1 MIASAIWRFVD
12 WRLRRVLPPDRA
24 AAVIGDLLEDF
35 DRRGRRD
42 GRLRA
47 EWWLQREVRSM
58 TRSYRSA
65 RSAHG
70 RPARGFC
77 RRLVMAAAGS
87 LGDLRLALRTLGRQ
101 PMLLLGAVLPV
112 ALAIAAS
119 TALFSLADGLLFRE
133 LRLIRDPASLVA
145 IDFDPQAYV
154 RREQVEAARQQMRA
168 PWLSSPIW
176 TGRRVVFDDDPVWRG
191 TELVERAVS
200 SNFFDTLGVPLAV
213 GRGFLPSDLDAG
225 GPPPVVLGHDV
236 WRMHFGADPA
246 ILDAPVTL
254 ADARVRVVGV
264 VPPSFDFPRR
274 IASATV
280 RTGSAAANVWSLYDA
295 GDDPPGLPTYARVA
309 GDASIDE
316 LRAQAVYPLR
326 IRPLAEAVRPNGA
339 LAVAFLFGVTALLL
353 LVSWLQVGALLF
365 SRAVGRSSE
374 IGVRLALGAGR
385 ARLLRAFA
393 AEGAVVAA
401 LALVLAWLAAPSLV
415 AAVVAILPP
424 ALTQG
429 HPVAPDLRTLAFASA
444 VATAGLMLLTVL
456 PMDLLRRANPLQ
468 LLRGMTT
475 IAPGQWSAGRVRS
488 SILLAQVAV
497 TVVLLYVAGVVA
509 HSFLRISTFDLGF
522 DPDRVLVWSVPRTLG
537 EGGPIPS
544 DPAARAAFMA
554 ARRAAQARQFGLV
567 TSALDELRESPEI
580 AAAAAS
586 RYYPVIR
593 AQARSPLTLPDVPG
607 VAPIDTRANNVTPEF
622 FDTLGVRV
630 VEGETFAA
638 ESLRGVFDVVVV
650 NETLAGQLRAAGPV
664 IGQRITVAPVSGA
677 RIVGVV
683 ADYVDRAPDQPV
695 DPQVFL
701 PTPPE
706 QAAALWMGL
715 VRAAG
720 GLEAAQS
727 RIRAVVERTWGAG
740 VETTFTAMD
749 DEIARATAAWRG
761 RTIFL
766 SLLAALCLPLAMV
779 GLLGALSYDTR
790 SRSHEIAVRLALGA
804 EPGRIRRRVVGRAL
818 GLVGAGLVVG
828 VGGGW
833 LVGRLM
839 DSYLFGVS
847 AVDPTTT
854 AAVGGVLLAGAWLA
868 ALAPAWRASR
878 TDPAGVLRE
887 G

>member
-1 MIASAIWRFVD
+1 MWRFVD
-12 WRLRRVLPPDRA
+12 WRLRRGLPPDRA
-24 AAVIGDLLEDF
+24 AAVVGDLLEDF
-35 DRRGRRD
+35 DRRCRRD

-47 EWWLQREVRSM
+47 EWWLHREVRSM
-58 TRSYRSA
+58 ARSY

-70 RPARGFC
+70 RPANGGG
-77 RRLVMAAAGS
+77 RRLVLAVAGS
-87 LGDLRLALRTLGRQ
+87 LGDLRLAVRTLGRQ
-101 PMLLLGAVLPV
+101 PMLLAGAVLPV

-119 TALFSLADGLLFRE
+119 TALFSLTDGLLFRE
-133 LRLIRDPASLVA
+133 LRLVRDPGSLVA
-145 IDFDPQAYV
+145 IDFDPRANL
-154 RREQVEAARQQMRA
+154 RIEEVEAARDEIVRG
-168 PWLSSPIW
+168 PLGSNLIW
-176 TGRRVVFDDDPVWRG
+176 TRYHLVFDDGFVEWRG
-191 TELVERAVS
+191 TELAERVVS
-200 SNFFDTLGVPLAV
+200 SNFFQTLGVPMAA

-236 WRMHFGADPA
+236 WRAHFGADPA
-246 ILDAPVTL
+246 IVGTTVTL
-254 ADARVRVVGV
+254 ADAQVRVIGV
-264 VPPSFDFPRR
+264 AARTFDFPG
-274 IASATV
+274 
-280 RTGSAAANVWSLYDA
+280 RTNVWSLFDTRY
-295 GDDPPGLPTYARVA
+295 GPSGLPNYARVA
-309 GDASIDE
+309 GGVSVDA
-316 LRAQAVYPLR
+316 LREQAPYPLR

-339 LAVAFLFGVTALLL
+339 LAVAFLFGATALLL

-365 SRAVGRSSE
+365 SRAAGRSSE
-374 IGVRLALGAGR
+374 IGIRLALGAGR

-393 AEGAVVAA
+393 AEGAVVAVLA
-401 LALVLAWLAAPSLV
+401 LALAWLAAPSFV
-415 AAVVAILPP
+415 AAVVAILPEP
-424 ALTQG
+424 LTAGQR
-429 HPVAPDLRTLAFASA
+429 VEPDMRTLAFASGIA
-444 VATAGLMLLTVL
+444 GAGLLLLVVL

-475 IAPGQWSAGRVRS
+475 IAPGRWSAGRVRS
-488 SILLAQVAV
+488 TILLAQVAV
-497 TVVLLYVAGVVA
+497 TVVLLYVAGLVG

-522 DPDRVLVWSVPRTLG
+522 DPDRALVWSVPRMVA

-544 DPAARAAFMA
+544 DPAAREAQ
-554 ARRAAQARQFGLV
+554 RAKMREAQVRQFNLV
-567 TSALDELRESPEI
+567 TSALDELRASPEI

-593 AQARSPLTLPDVPG
+593 AQSRSPLTLPDAPG
-607 VAPIDTRANNVTPEF
+607 AASIDARTNNVTPEF
-622 FDTLGVRV
+622 FDTLGLRLL
-630 VEGETFAA
+630 EGETF
-638 ESLRGVFDVVVV
+638 SVPWLRGVFDVVVV
-650 NETLAGQLRAAGPV
+650 NETLARQLSQLGPV
-664 IGQRITVAPVSGA
+664 IGQRVTISSASGA

-683 ADYVDRAPDQPV
+683 ADYVDQAPDQPV

-706 QAAALWMGL
+706 RAVSLWMGL
-715 VRAAG
+715 VRANG
-720 GLEAAQS
+720 DVEAAQS
-727 RIRAVVERTWGAG
+727 RILAVVERTWGAG
-740 VETTFTAMD
+740 VETTFTVMD
-749 DEIARATAAWRG
+749 DEVARATAAWRG

-779 GLLGALSYDTR
+779 GLLGALSYDMR

-804 EPGRIRRRVVGRAL
+804 EPGRIRRRVVARAL
-818 GLVGAGLVVG
+818 GLVSAGLVVG

>member
-1 MIASAIWRFVD
+1 MIGWVIWRFVD
-12 WRLRRVLPPDRA
+12 WRLRRALPPDRA
-24 AAVIGDLLEDF
+24 AAVVGDLLEDF
-35 DRRGRRD
+35 DRRARRD

-47 EWWLQREVRSM
+47 EWWLLREVRSM
-58 TRSYRSA
+58 TRSYRT
-65 RSAHG
+65 AHG
-70 RPARGFC
+70 RPGSSGG
-77 RRLVMAAAGS
+77 RRLAAALAGS
-87 LGDLRLALRTLGRQ
+87 LGDLRMALRTLGRQ

-119 TALFSLADGLLFRE
+119 TALFSLTDGLLFRE
-133 LRLIRDPASLVA
+133 LRLLRDPGSLVA
-145 IDFDPQAYV
+145 IDFDPRANL
-154 RREQVEAARQQMRA
+154 RHEEFEAARDEILRG
-168 PWLSSPIW
+168 PLGSNLIW
-176 TGRRVVFDDDPVWRG
+176 TRYHLVFDDDVEWRG
-191 TELVERAVS
+191 TELAERVVS
-200 SNFFDTLGVPLAV
+200 PNFFQTLGVPMAA

-236 WRMHFGADPA
+236 WRAHFGADPA
-246 ILDAPVTL
+246 IAGATVTL
-254 ADARVRVVGV
+254 ADAQVRVVGV
-264 VPPSFDFPRR
+264 APRTFDFPG
-274 IASATV
+274 
-280 RTGSAAANVWSLYDA
+280 RTNVWSLFDTRD
-295 GDDPPGLPTYARVA
+295 GPPGLPNYARAA
-309 GDASIDE
+309 GGVSIDA
-316 LRAQAVYPLR
+316 LREQAPYPLR
-326 IRPLAEAVRPNGA
+326 IRALAEAVRPNGA
-339 LAVAFLFGVTALLL
+339 LAVAFLFGATALLL

-365 SRAVGRSSE
+365 SRAAGRSSE
-374 IGVRLALGAGR
+374 IGIRLALGAGR

-401 LALVLAWLAAPSLV
+401 LALVLAWLAAPSFV
-415 AAVVAILPP
+415 AAVVAILPEP
-424 ALTQG
+424 LTAGQR
-429 HPVAPDLRTLAFASA
+429 VEPDMRTLAFASA
-444 VATAGLMLLTVL
+444 IAGAGLLLLAVL

-475 IAPGQWSAGRVRS
+475 IAPGRWSAGRVRS
-488 SILLAQVAV
+488 TILLAQVAV
-497 TVVLLYVAGVVA
+497 TVVLLYVAGLVA

-522 DPDRVLVWSVPRTLG
+522 DPDRVLVWSVPRMVA
-537 EGGPIPS
+537 EGGPIES
-544 DPAARAAFMA
+544 DPAAREAQR
-554 ARRAAQARQFGLV
+554 ARMREAQTRQFNVV
-567 TSALDELRESPEI
+567 TSALDELRASPEI
-580 AAAAAS
+580 SAAAAS

-593 AQARSPLTLPDVPG
+593 AQSRSPLTLPDLPG
-607 VAPIDTRANNVTPEF
+607 AASLDARTNNVTPEF
-622 FDTLGVRV
+622 FDTLGIRLL
-630 VEGETFAA
+630 EGETFSAP
-638 ESLRGVFDVVVV
+638 SLRGVFDVVVV
-650 NETLAGQLRAAGPV
+650 NETLARQLGQHGPV
-664 IGQRITVAPVSGA
+664 IGQRITISSASGA

-683 ADYVDRAPDQPV
+683 ADYVDQAPDQPV

-706 QAAALWMGL
+706 RAVSLWMGL
-715 VRAAG
+715 VRANG
-720 GLEAAQS
+720 DVDAAQS

-766 SLLAALCLPLAMV
+766 SLLAALCLPLALV

-818 GLVGAGLVVG
+818 GLVGVGLVVG